1 MDFAEFCCGGLIV
14 FRWLLILVVFQCLRA
29 GTFISLVWL
38 LRVMFA
44 CCFRLCVCDWWLLV
58 LPCCGVVWLG
68 CLLGLVWSVNCLV
81 GVVCWL
87 GFGLR
92 GCYLFVG

>member
-1 MDFAEFCCGGLIV
+1 M
-14 FRWLLILVVFQCLRA
+14 
-29 GTFISLVWL
+29 
-38 LRVMFA
+38 
-44 CCFRLCVCDWWLLV
+44 

-87 GFGLR
+87 EFGLR